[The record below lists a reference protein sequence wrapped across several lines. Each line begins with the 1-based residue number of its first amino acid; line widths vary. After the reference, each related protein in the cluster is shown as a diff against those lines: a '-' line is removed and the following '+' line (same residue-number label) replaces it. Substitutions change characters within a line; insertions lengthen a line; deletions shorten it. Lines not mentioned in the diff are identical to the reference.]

1 MARFRRLHLARPAC
15 PSRRAPLRSTTA
27 LLCLALLPALLLFAQ
42 YGEYRHELTH
52 YASRA
57 ANSEKKAPTQA
68 DHCVLCLAYGHVSGI
83 AKPEVVSAPLLAD
96 LRFHRR
102 ADGAF
107 ASASQAPPTTRNRGP
122 PTA

>member
-1 MARFRRLHLARPAC
+1 MKSSHRLLWVW
-15 PSRRAPLRSTTA
+15 
-27 LLCLALLPALLLFAQ
+27 LLPAFLLLAQ

-52 YASRA
+52 YTKNAAKKVASP
-57 ANSEKKAPTQA
+57 EKKAPTPA

-83 AKPEVVSAPLLAD
+83 AKPEIVSALLLTD
-96 LRFHRR
+96 LRFHRC

-107 ASASQAPPTTRNRGP
+107 TSASQASLATRNRGP